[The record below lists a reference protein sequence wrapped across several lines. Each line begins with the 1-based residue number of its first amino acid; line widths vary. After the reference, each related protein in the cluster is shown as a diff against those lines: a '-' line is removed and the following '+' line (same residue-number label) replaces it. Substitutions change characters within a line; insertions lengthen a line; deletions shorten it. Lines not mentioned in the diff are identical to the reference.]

1 MAECPINRPQDVPR
15 GAQRG
20 GGGANGSLVCLK
32 SAEKEWNQAANTE
45 GEPLITLGARVLE
58 PGTKV
63 AAVPALGISLLH

>member
-15 GAQRG
+15 GAQRE
-20 GGGANGSLVCLK
+20 GGGADGSLVCLK
-32 SAEKEWNQAANTE
+32 PAEKEWNPAANTE
-45 GEPLITLGARVLE
+45 GKPLTTLGTTVLE